1 LNTTGR
7 WQRELRFRSME
18 CYRRA
23 MLPEQ
28 TLEGREVNLIQAA
41 KFTRANAAVVEA
53 LAKHRNKGGRK
64 SQSSM
69 CTSMRA
75 ATRSYLDLLSCI
87 QIDDDTKSISPAT
100 VLKGASK
107 NRNTK

>member
-7 WQRELRFRSME
+7 LQREQRFRSLD
-18 CYRRA
+18 RRA

-53 LAKHRNKGGRK
+53 LAKHRNKGRQKITIEHVHVYEGGHPK
-64 SQSSM
+64 
-69 CTSMRA
+69 
-75 ATRSYLDLLSCI
+75 L
-87 QIDDDTKSISPAT
+87 P
-100 VLKGASK
+100 
-107 NRNTK
+107 

>member
-1 LNTTGR
+1 MNTTGR

-53 LAKHRNKGGRK
+53 LAKHRNKGRQKITIEHVHVYEGGHPK
-64 SQSSM
+64 
-69 CTSMRA
+69 
-75 ATRSYLDLLSCI
+75 L
-87 QIDDDTKSISPAT
+87 P
-100 VLKGASK
+100 
-107 NRNTK
+107 